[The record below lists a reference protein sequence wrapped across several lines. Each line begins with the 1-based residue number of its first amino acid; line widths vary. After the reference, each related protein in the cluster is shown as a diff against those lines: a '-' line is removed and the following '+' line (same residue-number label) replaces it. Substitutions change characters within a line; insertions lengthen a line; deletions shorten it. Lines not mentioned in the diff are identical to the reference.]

1 MAASKA
7 SLPKYLEAHARRI
20 YHTATNRAMKSAV
33 ALAKKIKAGRL
44 DEGFTKTDV
53 LVKEWSGLRTA
64 EEVGTALTVLRRK

>member
-1 MAASKA
+1 
-7 SLPKYLEAHARRI
+7 
-20 YHTATNRAMKSAV
+20 MKSAV